1 MYMSAAKILLI
12 NEFLAQHKDDIDP
25 FEYDFIKRNLTHIN
39 GQNFMYFP
47 YVTREIFDK
56 LGLMPYDANVYSRFA
71 DFVKEIHDIKGMNIL
86 EVGGGVYPTFAERI
100 CTQAGKV
107 TVYDPRLTKKQP
119 DTDKL
124 KLVRKEFNKRMSLSG
139 YDLVLALMPCKGAEA
154 VLDACV
160 EQDKD
165 FIVGLCEGG
174 PHGDCFDFY
183 EDEDEWIHSMITYAD
198 SRIRRNGKGKVL
210 TKQLDGCSYPY
221 PIVYNSR
228 K

>member
-1 MYMSAAKILLI
+1 MNISAAKIMLI
-12 NEFLAQHKDDIDP
+12 NDFLAQHRDDIDP
-25 FEYDFIKRNLTHIN
+25 FEYDFIKRNVTHVN

-47 YVTREIFDK
+47 YVTREIFDI
-56 LGLMPYDANVYSRFA
+56 LGLMPEDANVYSRFA
-71 DFVKEIHDIKGMNIL
+71 NLVREIHDIKGKNIL
-86 EVGGGVYPTFAERI
+86 EVGGGVFPTFAERL

-124 KLVRKEFNKRMSLSG
+124 KLVRKEFNKRMSLSE

-154 VLDACV
+154 VLDACI

-174 PHGDCFDFY
+174 PHGDCYDYF
-183 EDEDEWIHSMITYAD
+183 EDDDEWLHSTITYAD
-198 SRIRRNGKGKVL
+198 IRLQRNGTGKIL
-210 TKQLDGCSYPY
+210 KKQLEGCSYPY
-221 PIVYNSR
+221 PVIYNSR